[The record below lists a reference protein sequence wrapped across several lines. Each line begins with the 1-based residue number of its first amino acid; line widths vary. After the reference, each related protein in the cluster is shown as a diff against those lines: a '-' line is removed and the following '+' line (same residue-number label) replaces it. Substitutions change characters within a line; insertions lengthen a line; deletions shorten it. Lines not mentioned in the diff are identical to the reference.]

1 MRFQYILEKINTA
14 SIIEDPFPH
23 LEIQNIFEQAD
34 FNKIIESD
42 DIKLPP
48 AINDAN
54 LFDILFDKG
63 YRIIEFPGCT
73 ENYKEYINWHSNKK
87 ITRKTNTACE
97 GFGVVLR
104 QENPGSE
111 AVKELVRFLKSRD
124 IVECLARKFNIGSY
138 SFTHDYGIQ
147 KYLDGY
153 EISPHPDIR
162 RKALTYMVNIN
173 PDIRSHSYNH
183 HTHYLKFK
191 KEFDYI
197 RTYWQGNP
205 EIDTC
210 WVPWEWCNTY
220 KCQTENNSMV
230 IFSPGADTLH
240 AVKADYDHLG
250 NQRTQLY
257 GNLWYENSPATV
269 FGTKWEKFTAEYQT
283 ESVCKTKLSF
293 SIIPFFNWQE
303 IKKHQAEE
311 YRCNSFKKKYQIST

>member
-14 SIIEDPFPH
+14 PIIEDPFPH

-124 IVECLARKFNIGSY
+124 FVECLARKFSIESY

-191 KEFDYI
+191 KEFDYV

-240 AVKADYDHLG
+240 AVKADYDHLA

-269 FGTKWEKFTAEYQT
+269 FGTKWENLQLNTKQNQSAKLNYR
-283 ESVCKTKLSF
+283 SVLSRFLTGKKLK
-293 SIIPFFNWQE
+293 N
-303 IKKHQAEE
+303 IKQKNTGVTHSK
-311 YRCNSFKKKYQIST
+311 RNTR